1 MKININL
8 SCLKNHFLYENEENE
23 ENEENI
29 ENVDKKNK
37 YTTKIVNYCFYSLN
51 ELKICNKIKEIP
63 YYLNN
68 FSIIEDYDYININML
83 NDMIIEKISLLHD
96 NKRYLIFKYKKDD
109 FVSFN
114 EFLFNIKEPKLLI
127 FHAIESFLYI
137 LQSLIKLNE
146 NNVCFFNLLPENIS
160 FNVNCGEKPIL
171 NNFQLSLYVSD
182 LNEKY
187 ITNIIKKTKDY
198 GLKPLEVHVLF
209 YLIENNISTISYS
222 FIEEITEVFIK
233 NLTILSLFSENYRE
247 NYKTSCIESLKKY
260 INKPKDYIINDI
272 LDHYDKWDAYSLSV
286 IYLHI
291 FGNISKIFSLKQ
303 TFIGKITIELS
314 KNIHPDPFKRS
325 SLHKLLENY
334 NIIFNS
340 QKDWTF
346 INKIENEKMGELFSF
361 LEK

>member
-1 MKININL
+1 MKINIDL
-8 SCLKNHFLYENEENE
+8 SGLKKHFYNENEENE
-23 ENEENI
+23 ESDENI
-29 ENVDKKNK
+29 EIIDKKNK

-83 NDMIIEKISLLHD
+83 NDRIIEKITLLDD

-109 FVSFN
+109 FVSFH
-114 EFLFNIKEPKLLI
+114 EFLFHIKEPKMLI
-127 FHAIESFLYI
+127 FHAIESFSYI

-187 ITNIIKKTKDY
+187 ITTIIKKTKDY

-272 LDHYDKWDAYSLSV
+272 LDQYDKWDVYSLSV

-291 FGNISKIFSLKQ
+291 FGNISKVFSLKQ
-303 TFIGKITIELS
+303 TIIGKITIELS

-325 SLHKLLENY
+325 SLNKLLENY
-334 NIIFNS
+334 NILFNS
-340 QKDWTF
+340 QKDWTI
-346 INKIENEKMGELFSF
+346 INKIENDKMDELFSF

>member
-1 MKININL
+1 
-8 SCLKNHFLYENEENE
+8 
-23 ENEENI
+23 
-29 ENVDKKNK
+29 
-37 YTTKIVNYCFYSLN
+37 
-51 ELKICNKIKEIP
+51 
-63 YYLNN
+63 
-68 FSIIEDYDYININML
+68 
-83 NDMIIEKISLLHD
+83 
-96 NKRYLIFKYKKDD
+96 
-109 FVSFN
+109 
-114 EFLFNIKEPKLLI
+114 
-127 FHAIESFLYI
+127 
-137 LQSLIKLNE
+137 
-146 NNVCFFNLLPENIS
+146 
-160 FNVNCGEKPIL
+160 L

-272 LDHYDKWDAYSLSV
+272 LYHYDKWDAYSLSV